1 MSIFSMPQPKTPY
14 LLGCAASIVVVMIWS
29 GWVVLSR
36 VGMTGAFSVWDLGL
50 LRFGTAAVIVLPLL
64 LWRRRPFGA
73 IFTPKIM
80 LPALFGG
87 SAYALFSFAALA
99 QSPALNAGVVVNGL
113 IPIATVCLICVF
125 SRRPPR
131 YQELAISFLI
141 IFANFLLL
149 RGAFISWGAY
159 TLFVTATFSLAFY
172 FVAVSRWNL
181 DTEIFFYAVPII
193 NTIFIIPCWLLF
205 DGKIEAD
212 LGDIVRQ
219 AAYQGVLVTLG
230 AVTLLTFAIHRIGS
244 VMVAVIMS
252 GVPAMTAV
260 LGYYFLNEPITAGHL
275 VVLGL
280 SMTGII
286 LYAFFK
292 RP

>member
-1 MSIFSMPQPKTPY
+1 MRQSKIPY
-14 LLGCAASIVVVMIWS
+14 LLGFAASVVVVLIWS

-36 VGMTGAFSVWDLGL
+36 AGVTGAFSLWDLGL

-64 LWRRRPFGA
+64 LWRHRPLSA

-99 QSPALNAGVVVNGL
+99 QSPAINAGVIVNGL
-113 IPIATVCLICVF
+113 IPIATICLIFVF
-125 SRRPPR
+125 AHRRPR
-131 YQELAISFLI
+131 SRELAISLLI

-149 RGAFISWGAY
+149 RGELIPWGSYAM
-159 TLFVTATFSLAFY
+159 FVAATFSLAFY
-172 FVAVSRWNL
+172 FVAVSIWTL
-181 DTEIFFYAVPII
+181 DSETFFYAMPII

-219 AAYQGVLVTLG
+219 AAYQGVVVTIG

-244 VMVAVIMS
+244 VMVAVTMS

-260 LGYYFLNEPITAGHL
+260 LGYGFLSEPITTLHL

>member
-1 MSIFSMPQPKTPY
+1 MPHSKLHSKMSCVIG
-14 LLGCAASIVVVMIWS
+14 LVASVVVVVIWS

-36 VGMTGAFSVWDLGL
+36 TGMTGAFSVWDLGV

-73 IFTPKIM
+73 IFAPNVM

-87 SAYALFSFAALA
+87 SAYALFSFAALT

-113 IPIATVCLICVF
+113 IPIATICLISVF
-125 SRRPPR
+125 SRRRPR
-131 YQELAISFLI
+131 YRELAISLLI

-149 RGAFISWGAY
+149 RGAFIPWGAY
-159 TLFVTATFSLAFY
+159 VMFVIAAFSLAFY
-172 FVAVSRWNL
+172 FVAVSIWNL
-181 DTEIFFYAVPII
+181 DPEVFFYAVPII

-205 DGKIEAD
+205 DGKIEAEP
-212 LGDIVRQ
+212 GDIILQ
-219 AAYQGVLVTLG
+219 AAYQGVLVTIG
-230 AVTLLTFAIHRIGS
+230 AVTLLTFALHRIGS

-252 GVPAMTAV
+252 GVPAVTAV
-260 LGYYFLNEPITAGHL
+260 LAYGLLGEAITALHL

-280 SMTGII
+280 SMAGIV

-292 RP
+292 HP

>member
-1 MSIFSMPQPKTPY
+1 MRQSKIPY
-14 LLGCAASIVVVMIWS
+14 LTGFAASVVVVMIWS

-36 VGMTGAFSVWDLGL
+36 AGMVGAFSVWDLGL

-64 LWRRRPFGA
+64 LWRRKPLSA
-73 IFTPKIM
+73 IFALKIM
-80 LPALFGG
+80 LPALLGG

-99 QSPALNAGVVVNGL
+99 QSPAVNAGVVVNGL
-113 IPIATVCLICVF
+113 IPIATICLIFVF
-125 SRRPPR
+125 ARRRPR
-131 YQELAISFLI
+131 YRELAISLLI

-149 RGAFISWGAY
+149 RGALIPWGSYAM
-159 TLFVTATFSLAFY
+159 FVAATFSLAFY
-172 FVAVSRWNL
+172 FVAVSIWNL
-181 DTEIFFYAVPII
+181 DSEVSFYAVPIV

-212 LGDIVRQ
+212 LGDIVQQ

-230 AVTLLTFAIHRIGS
+230 AVTLLTFALHRIGS

-252 GVPAMTAV
+252 GVPAMTAILAYGL
-260 LGYYFLNEPITAGHL
+260 LGEPITRLHL

-280 SMTGII
+280 SMTGIV